1 MSQKFECP
9 ICGKKLKYVSEHL
22 INTHKLSRYNDKVR
36 EYWKK
41 EYERDKNEEKAK
53 EEKIEEKE
61 IQSPKKDLSNPPHWY
76 FPISYKEMRRRKLEN
91 TKKALK
97 DMGLTFSDLKRM
109 KIKKKK

>member
-1 MSQKFECP
+1 MFQKFECP

-22 INTHKLSRYNDKVR
+22 INTHKLSRSNDKVK
-36 EYWKK
+36 EYWRK
-41 EYERDKNEEKAK
+41 EYERDKNEGKAK
-53 EEKIEEKE
+53 EEKMEEKE
-61 IQSPKKDLSNPPHWY
+61 IQSPKKNLSNPPHWY

-97 DMGLTFSDLKRM
+97 DMGLKISDLKRM